1 MELLKYDDQTRVIE
15 FYKEKG
21 SLMTYYDKVKL
32 IKSTF
37 LDPLA
42 KDYKEKVEQK

>member
-1 MELLKYDDQTRVIE
+1 
-15 FYKEKG
+15 
-21 SLMTYYDKVKL
+21 MTYYDKVKL

-42 KDYKEKVEQK
+42 KDYKEKVEQKWVFQFIDKFYKF